1 MQKFVLEA
9 IYKPTGDQPQAINDL
24 VSGINQGKKFQTLR
38 GVTGSGKTFTV
49 ANIIEQINKPTLIL
63 AHNKTLA
70 AQLCSEYKEYFPK
83 NAVEFFISYYDY
95 YQPEAYLPTTDTY
108 IEKDSSINEEIE
120 KMRHSATFSLFNRKD
135 VVIVSSVSCIYGLG
149 SPETYAQGSITLQ
162 KGDVL
167 ERDKIIEK
175 LIEIRYERNDTE
187 LKRGK
192 FSIKGEL
199 LEIFPSY
206 DENILRVEFFDD
218 KIEKIY
224 FIDNLNKLP
233 ITHFDK
239 FIISP
244 ASHFLVAPDYQ
255 KTVVN
260 SIRRDLQLRLQELR
274 KENKLLEAQ
283 RLEQRTMFDLEM
295 IEEVGYC
302 TGIENYSRY
311 LTNRKPGESPY
322 TLIDYF
328 PKDFLL
334 IVDESHV
341 TLPQVRGM
349 YAGDRSRKQTLVD
362 YGFRLP
368 SALDNRP
375 LNFKEFEEKIPQVLF
390 ISATPGPYELEKSE
404 QIVDQLI
411 RPTGLI
417 DPEIAVKPTKGQMDE
432 VINQVETRIANK
444 ERTLLITLTK
454 KMAEELT
461 NYLLNK
467 NLKARYMHSD
477 IDALERYEIL
487 HDLRTGDFDVL
498 VGINLLREGLDLPEV
513 SLIMI
518 LDADKEGFLR
528 DERSLIQIIGR
539 AARNVNGKVILF
551 ADKITGSMERAIKET
566 NRRREIQK
574 KYNEANNISPTTI
587 ISRIKDKLGEGAT
600 KKSYNNKIP
609 HKKVYEDMKWLDTIE
624 VEKLSPKQFLGTIDV
639 LRKEMRKAATELDFE
654 KAAILRDKIYAME
667 HKTFN

>member
-1 MQKFVLEA
+1 MQEFILESN
-9 IYKPTGDQPQAINDL
+9 YQPTGDQPQAIKEL
-24 VSGINQGKKFQTLR
+24 VDGINQGKRFQTLR

-49 ANIIEQINKPTLIL
+49 ANIIAQINKPAIIL

-70 AQLCSEYKEYFPK
+70 AQLCSEFREYFPK
-83 NAVEFFISYYDY
+83 NSVEFFISYYDY

-135 VVIVSSVSCIYGLG
+135 VLIVSSVSCIYGLG
-149 SPETYAQGSITLQ
+149 SPETYAQGSITLK
-162 KGDVL
+162 KGALID
-167 ERDKIIEK
+167 RDDLIEK
-175 LIEIRYERNDTE
+175 LMEIRYDRNDTE
-187 LKRGK
+187 LKRGN
-192 FSIKGEL
+192 FSVKGEL
-199 LEIFPSY
+199 IEIFPSY
-206 DENILRVEFFDD
+206 GDNILRVELFGEE
-218 KIEKIY
+218 IHKIY
-224 FIDNLNKLP
+224 LIDNYNKTPL
-233 ITHFDK
+233 TF
-239 FIISP
+239 FEEFMVYP
-244 ASHFLVAPDYQ
+244 ASHFLVAPDFQ
-255 KTVVN
+255 RSVIVA
-260 SIRRDLQLRLQELR
+260 IQEDLQIRLQELK

-283 RLEQRTMFDLEM
+283 RLEQRTMYDIEM

-302 TGIENYSRY
+302 SGIENYSRY
-311 LTNRKPGESPY
+311 LTDRKPGEAPY
-322 TLIDYF
+322 TLLDYF

-375 LNFKEFEEKIPQVLF
+375 LNFPEFEEKMQQVLF
-390 ISATPGPYELEKSE
+390 ISATPGPYELSNSTHIAE
-404 QIVDQLI
+404 QMI

-417 DPEIAVKPTKGQMDE
+417 DPEIEVMTTKGQMDE
-432 VINQVETRIANK
+432 ILKQIQLRIDKK

-467 NLKARYMHSD
+467 KVKARYMHSD
-477 IDALERYEIL
+477 IDTLERYEIL
-487 HDLRTGDFDVL
+487 HDLRAGEFDVL

-513 SLIMI
+513 SLIAI

-539 AARNVNGKVILF
+539 AARNVNGKVLLF
-551 ADKITGSMERAIKET
+551 ADKMTGSMQRAISET
-566 NRRREIQK
+566 NRRRAIQS
-574 KYNEANNISPTTI
+574 KYNEDNNITPTTI
-587 ISRIKDKLGEGAT
+587 ASRIKEKLGDSAS
-600 KKSYNNKIP
+600 KKHSMKYGD
-609 HKKVYEDMKWLDTIE
+609 KKNYEDMKWLDTIE
-624 VEKLSPKQFLGTIDV
+624 VEKLTPKEFLKTIDV
-639 LRKEMRKAATELDFE
+639 LRKEMRKAAQDYEFE

-667 HKTFN
+667 HKTFS

>member
-1 MQKFVLEA
+1 MQEFILESA
-9 IYKPTGDQPQAINDL
+9 YQPTGDQPQAIKQL
-24 VSGINQGKKFQTLR
+24 VDGINQGKKFQTLQ

-49 ANIIEQINKPTLIL
+49 ANIIAQINKPALIL

-135 VVIVSSVSCIYGLG
+135 VLIVSSVSCIYGLG
-149 SPETYAQGSITLQ
+149 SPETYSKGSITLQ
-162 KGDVL
+162 KGDVID
-167 ERDKIIEK
+167 RDVLIDK
-175 LIEIRYERNDTE
+175 LMEIRYERNDTA
-187 LKRGK
+187 LKRGN
-192 FSIKGEL
+192 FSVRGEL

-206 DENILRVEFFDD
+206 DENVLRVEFSGDE
-218 KIEKIY
+218 IERIY
-224 FIDNLNKLP
+224 YIDTLNRMP
-233 ITHFDK
+233 ITFFDK
-239 FIISP
+239 FMVYP
-244 ASHFLVAPDYQ
+244 ASHFLVAPEFQ
-255 KTVVN
+255 RSVMN
-260 SIRRDLQLRLQELR
+260 AIRVDLQIRLQELT

-302 TGIENYSRY
+302 SGIENYSRY
-311 LTNRKPGESPY
+311 LTDRKPGESPY
-322 TLIDYF
+322 TLIDYL

-375 LNFKEFEEKIPQVLF
+375 LNFTEFEEKISQVLF
-390 ISATPGPYELEKSE
+390 ISATPGPYELGKSE
-404 QIVDQLI
+404 HVAEQMI
-411 RPTGLI
+411 RPTGLL
-417 DPEIAVKPTKGQMDE
+417 DPEIEVMKTKGQMDE
-432 VINQVETRIANK
+432 IIKQIELRIEKK

-454 KMAEELT
+454 RMSEELT
-461 NYLLNK
+461 NFLLNK
-467 NLKARYMHSD
+467 KIKTRYMHSD
-477 IDALERYEIL
+477 IDTLERYEIL
-487 HDLRTGDFDVL
+487 HDLRTGAFDVL

-513 SLIMI
+513 SLIAI

-566 NRRREIQK
+566 NRRRAIQK
-574 KYNEANNISPTTI
+574 KHNEDNNITPTTI
-587 ISRIKDKLGEGAT
+587 NSRIKGKLGDSAS
-600 KKSYNNKIP
+600 KKHSMKYGD
-609 HKKVYEDMKWLDTIE
+609 KKNYEDMKWLDTID
-624 VEKLSPKQFLGTIDV
+624 VDKLTPKEFLRTVDV
-639 LRKEMRKAATELDFE
+639 LRKEMRKAAQDYDFE

-667 HKTFN
+667 HKTFT

>member
-1 MQKFVLEA
+1 MQKFILESE
-9 IYKPTGDQPQAINDL
+9 YQPTGDQPHAIKQL
-24 VSGINQGKKFQTLR
+24 VDGINQGKRFQTLQ
-38 GVTGSGKTFTV
+38 GVTGSGKTFTI
-49 ANIIEQINKPTLIL
+49 ANIIAQINKPALIL

-70 AQLCSEYKEYFPK
+70 AQLCSEYKEFFPK

-135 VVIVSSVSCIYGLG
+135 VLIVSSVSCIYGLG
-149 SPETYAQGSITLQ
+149 SPETYSQGSITL
-162 KGDVL
+162 KIGDVID
-167 ERDKIIEK
+167 RDELIDK
-175 LIEIRYERNDTE
+175 LMVIRYERNDTE
-187 LKRGK
+187 LKRGN
-192 FSIKGEL
+192 FSVRGEL

-206 DENILRVEFFDD
+206 DENILRIEFSGDE
-218 KIEKIY
+218 IERIY
-224 FIDNLNKLP
+224 YIDTLNRMP
-233 ITHFDK
+233 ITFFDK
-239 FIISP
+239 FMVYP
-244 ASHFLVAPDYQ
+244 ASHFLVAPNDQ
-255 KTVVN
+255 RVVMDA
-260 SIRRDLQLRLQELR
+260 IRLDLQVRLQEL
-274 KENKLLEAQ
+274 KNENKLLEAQ
-283 RLEQRTMFDLEM
+283 RLEQRTLFDLEM

-302 TGIENYSRY
+302 SGIENYSRY

-322 TLIDYF
+322 TLMDYF

-349 YAGDRSRKQTLVD
+349 FAGDRSRKQTLVD

-375 LNFKEFEEKIPQVLF
+375 LNFPEFEEKIKQVLF
-390 ISATPGPYELEKSE
+390 VSATPGPYELGKSE
-404 QIVDQLI
+404 TVAEQLI

-417 DPEIAVKPTKGQMDE
+417 DPEIEVMKTKGQMDE
-432 VINQVETRIANK
+432 ILKQIELRIVKK

-454 KMAEELT
+454 RMAEELT

-467 NLKARYMHSD
+467 KIKARYMHSD
-477 IDALERYEIL
+477 IDTLERYEIL
-487 HDLRTGDFDVL
+487 HDLRTGEFDVL

-513 SLIMI
+513 SLIAI

-566 NRRREIQK
+566 NRRRAIQQK
-574 KYNEANNISPTTI
+574 HNEDNNITPTTI
-587 ISRIKDKLGEGAT
+587 NSRIKDKLGDSAS
-600 KKSYNNKIP
+600 KKHSLKYGD
-609 HKKVYEDMKWLDTIE
+609 KKNYEDMKWLDTID
-624 VEKLSPKQFLGTIDV
+624 VDKLTPKDFLRTIDV
-639 LRKEMRKAATELDFE
+639 LRKEMRKAAQDYEFE